1 MNTLLIIILI
11 VLASLVYAAY
21 FYKERKL
28 SIFQAQNQIIRE
40 RESIASRMLFG
51 YCRKLLL
58 DTESS
63 YINKD
68 EVLGHLVAILNIQGY
83 DPSPVVATQEQTA
96 KDSTVSATAT
106 QESSGATCGEDG
118 GGV

>member
-21 FYKERKL
+21 FYTDRKL

-40 RESIASRMLFG
+40 RESIAARMLFG

-58 DTESS
+58 DTENRYVS
-63 YINKD
+63 KD
-68 EVLGHLVAILNIQGY
+68 EVLGHLVTILNVQGY
-83 DPSPVVATQEQTA
+83 DPRPATTPQEQTA
-96 KDSTVSATAT
+96 QDVAAPETPASEETG
-106 QESSGATCGEDG
+106 GA
-118 GGV
+118 

>member
-11 VLASLVYAAY
+11 ALASVVYAAY
-21 FYKERKL
+21 FYADRKF
-28 SIFQAQNQIIRE
+28 IEEQARNGVIRE

-68 EVLGHLVAILNIQGY
+68 EVLGHLVAILNVQGY
-83 DPSPVVATQEQTA
+83 DPRPEAATPQEQTSQDVA
-96 KDSTVSATAT
+96 APETPAS
-106 QESSGATCGEDG
+106 EGAG
-118 GGV
+118 GA